1 LRVEQAPGQ
10 LIEHAWVT
18 GWPLPP
24 EPGTLANRKV
34 IALDAVSVHYGS
46 FVALSD
52 VTLSV
57 VAGECLALVGP
68 SGSGKTTALRLMNGL
83 IAADQGSVRVGGRD
97 VKEWQPEELRRSM
110 GYVIQEVGLLP
121 HWSVEQNVA
130 TVPKMLG
137 WDPARRTRRARDL
150 IERVGLAAHHLGKL
164 PHELSGGQRQRVG
177 IARALAAEP
186 DTLLMDEPFGAVDPL
201 TRQQLRALLQGLRQQ
216 ASVTT
221 VLVTHDLGDA
231 FALADRIAVLKDG
244 KIAQLATPT
253 GLQEHPND
261 EWVRSFVSA
270 GSIPPERAER

>member
-1 LRVEQAPGQ
+1 
-10 LIEHAWVT
+10 
-18 GWPLPP
+18 
-24 EPGTLANRKV
+24 
-34 IALDAVSVHYGS
+34 
-46 FVALSD
+46 
-52 VTLSV
+52 
-57 VAGECLALVGP
+57 
-68 SGSGKTTALRLMNGL
+68 
-83 IAADQGSVRVGGRD
+83 
-97 VKEWQPEELRRSM
+97 
-110 GYVIQEVGLLP
+110 
-121 HWSVEQNVA
+121 
-130 TVPKMLG
+130 
-137 WDPARRTRRARDL
+137 
-150 IERVGLAAHHLGKL
+150 L